1 MTPPEY
7 IQLKAFARIDGALLS
22 LLFVAAFAC
31 YVVGLK
37 SPVYGLLAL
46 LTIVLTPVFVVVR
59 LKRFRDEA
67 LLGKISFRRAWF
79 YVALMFGY
87 GGLLF
92 ALAQYAYLAYL
103 DQGYMLMVITEML
116 STAETAELINQMGM
130 TDQISESLHVLQNT
144 RPIDFALNMLMTVV
158 LSGTM
163 LGMPIAAV
171 MQKKEKEIK

>member
-1 MTPPEY
+1 
-7 IQLKAFARIDGALLS
+7 
-22 LLFVAAFAC
+22 
-31 YVVGLK
+31 
-37 SPVYGLLAL
+37 
-46 LTIVLTPVFVVVR
+46 
-59 LKRFRDEA
+59 
-67 LLGKISFRRAWF
+67 
-79 YVALMFGY
+79 MFCY

-144 RPIDFALNMLMTVV
+144 RPIDFALNTLMTVV